1 MDKQFHEI
9 FERLQ
14 NLAKETQ
21 NLTESIINQEEYVP
35 EPVDKPQQPVPAYI
49 PTPKTYGPKPLT
61 IEEYKARQ
69 KPRIQIAPPVIKKKK
84 GRGGK
89 LVKIHKEKKELR
101 RLIQISTGEQKYKF
115 YLQLKDLT
123 QQQAQ
128 RKNNKCGGD
137 ALERN

>member
-1 MDKQFHEI
+1 MDKHFHEI
-9 FERLQ
+9 FERLR

-89 LVKIHKEKKELR
+89 LVKIHKEKNELR
-101 RLIQISTGEQKYKF
+101 RVI
-115 YLQLKDLT
+115 
-123 QQQAQ
+123 
-128 RKNNKCGGD
+128 
-137 ALERN
+137 

>member
-14 NLAKETQ
+14 NLTKETQ

-35 EPVDKPQQPVPAYI
+35 EPVDKPQQPVPTYI

-61 IEEYKARQ
+61 IDEYKARQ

-101 RLIQISTGEQKYKF
+101 RLIQISTREQKYKF

-128 RKNNKCGGD
+128 RKNNKCGRD